1 MEYKRFK
8 TPNVGFS
15 LQLFYLKRK
24 ILLTKPAKK
33 KKKQKNP
40 NLKYLNVVGNV
51 KEQELLGIVGGME
64 TLENCCRV

>member
-8 TPNVGFS
+8 MPNVGFS

-24 ILLTKPAKK
+24 LLLTRPAKK
-33 KKKQKNP
+33 KKKKNP
-40 NLKYLNVVGNV
+40 KLKYLNVVGNV